1 MRPCSVFLKLL
12 SFPSATTEAGPTPL
26 HFPPGEPAALHPDLR
41 LTRNRRPLWLRI
53 GMVAV
58 LALTLSGWTC
68 TAIIGFNS
76 CLGIP
81 PSPQIIS
88 LSPNVISTNLTSVV
102 LIVIGNGFV
111 PQSQI
116 LWNGNTMPTRFVDSQ
131 HLQTTITQQ
140 TFTQFSVASGSSVL
154 ISVNSPVTTTVVGC
168 PIPGASS
175 TLVLAID

>member
-1 MRPCSVFLKLL
+1 MRPCPVFLKLF
-12 SFPSATTEAGPTPL
+12 SFPSATTGACFAPSRPSPVSQ
-26 HFPPGEPAALHPDLR
+26 HSLHPDLR
-41 LTRNRRPLWLRI
+41 LTRNRRPPWLRI

-58 LALTLSGWTC
+58 LAFTLSGWTC

-81 PSPQIIS
+81 PSPQITS
-88 LSPNVISTNLTSVV
+88 LSPNVISTSVTSVV

-116 LWNGNTMPTRFVDSQ
+116 LLNGSTMPTRFVDSQ

-140 TFTQFSVASGSSVL
+140 TFEQFSVASGSSVL
-154 ISVNSPVTTTVVGC
+154 ISVNSPMTTTVVGC
-168 PIPGASS
+168 PVPGSSS

>member
-1 MRPCSVFLKLL
+1 MRPCPVFLKLL
-12 SFPSATTEAGPTPL
+12 SFPSATTGACFAPSRPSPRSQ
-26 HFPPGEPAALHPDLR
+26 HSLHPDLR
-41 LTRNRRPLWLRI
+41 STRDRRPPWLHI

-81 PSPQIIS
+81 PSPQITS
-88 LSPNVISTNLTSVV
+88 LSPNVISTSVTSVV

-111 PQSQI
+111 PRSQI
-116 LWNGNTMPTRFVDSQ
+116 LLNGSTMPTRFVDSQ

-140 TFTQFSVASGSSVL
+140 TFEQFSVASGSSVL
-154 ISVNSPVTTTVVGC
+154 ISVNSPMTTTVVGC
-168 PIPGASS
+168 PVPGASS

>member
-1 MRPCSVFLKLL
+1 MRPCPVFLKLF
-12 SFPSATTEAGPTPL
+12 SFPSATTGACFAPSRPSPVSQ
-26 HFPPGEPAALHPDLR
+26 HSLHPDLR
-41 LTRNRRPLWLRI
+41 VSPNRRPPWLHI

-58 LALTLSGWTC
+58 LAFTLSGWTC

-81 PSPQIIS
+81 PSPQITS
-88 LSPNVISTNLTSVV
+88 LSPNVISTSVTSVV

-116 LWNGNTMPTRFVDSQ
+116 LLNGSTMPTRFVDSQ

-154 ISVNSPVTTTVVGC
+154 ISVNSPMTTTVVGC
-168 PIPGASS
+168 PVPGASS

>member
-1 MRPCSVFLKLL
+1 MRPCSVFLKFF
-12 SFPSATTEAGPTPL
+12 SFPSATTEARPAPPQL
-26 HFPPGEPAALHPDLR
+26 SPGEPAPLHRDPRLR
-41 LTRNRRPLWLRI
+41 PNRRPPWLPI

-58 LALTLSGWTC
+58 LAFTLSGWTC

-81 PSPQIIS
+81 ASPQIIS
-88 LSPNVISTNLTSVV
+88 LSPNVISTSVTSVV

-116 LWNGNTMPTRFVDSQ
+116 LLNGSTMPTRFVDSQ

-140 TFTQFSVASGSSVL
+140 TFEQFSVASGSSVL

-168 PIPGASS
+168 PVPGASS